1 MVTEN
6 NSNRVGL
13 ILSSTNSIRVF
24 LSGASN
30 DPTLSSQ
37 LRQTSSELL
46 IQSEIPYEPLRAVWI
61 SSDPST
67 RPELIRLLSGTG
79 FVFSSP
85 KPREKSEELKAR
97 LKKLEDLA
105 ERKAY
110 KELVK
115 DIAPKEDVQEPFS
128 SYKDQLGFVHC
139 SGQLSW
145 GSAAIDNSDCY
156 FTKGGS
162 YLSQEPDSCREYLV
176 KRFMASS
183 TNNLY
188 LWPYN
193 SGCHWL
199 LLAIDPLKEVVYFL
213 NSIDG
218 EWTNYPDMKQLVD
231 TSIKVFRSQRQARV
245 PRTKSSNITWIKV
258 QCPLQ
263 RNGIDCGYFVMRF
276 MREIINM
283 NQIEIPIT
291 YFDEYK
297 CAHYT
302 RLQLEQIKEELCQYF
317 IEKRLISI

>member
-1 MVTEN
+1 MKALLSSRCPGKTLLNEAQQLQQNEPQFAGKRRRISSLAASIEKQLMVTEN

-128 SYKDQLGFVHC
+128 SYKDQLGFGKFC
-139 SGQLSW
+139 SFLSTMNDHLAYQ
-145 GSAAIDNSDCY
+145 SS
-156 FTKGGS
+156 F
-162 YLSQEPDSCREYLV
+162 LSS
-176 KRFMASS
+176 
-183 TNNLY
+183 
-188 LWPYN
+188 
-193 SGCHWL
+193 
-199 LLAIDPLKEVVYFL
+199 
-213 NSIDG
+213 
-218 EWTNYPDMKQLVD
+218 
-231 TSIKVFRSQRQARV
+231 
-245 PRTKSSNITWIKV
+245 
-258 QCPLQ
+258 
-263 RNGIDCGYFVMRF
+263 
-276 MREIINM
+276 
-283 NQIEIPIT
+283 
-291 YFDEYK
+291 
-297 CAHYT
+297 
-302 RLQLEQIKEELCQYF
+302 
-317 IEKRLISI
+317 

>member
-128 SYKDQLGFVHC
+128 SYKDQLGFGKFC
-139 SGQLSW
+139 SFLSTMNDHLAYQ
-145 GSAAIDNSDCY
+145 SS
-156 FTKGGS
+156 F
-162 YLSQEPDSCREYLV
+162 LSS
-176 KRFMASS
+176 
-183 TNNLY
+183 
-188 LWPYN
+188 
-193 SGCHWL
+193 
-199 LLAIDPLKEVVYFL
+199 
-213 NSIDG
+213 
-218 EWTNYPDMKQLVD
+218 
-231 TSIKVFRSQRQARV
+231 
-245 PRTKSSNITWIKV
+245 
-258 QCPLQ
+258 
-263 RNGIDCGYFVMRF
+263 
-276 MREIINM
+276 
-283 NQIEIPIT
+283 
-291 YFDEYK
+291 
-297 CAHYT
+297 
-302 RLQLEQIKEELCQYF
+302 
-317 IEKRLISI
+317 